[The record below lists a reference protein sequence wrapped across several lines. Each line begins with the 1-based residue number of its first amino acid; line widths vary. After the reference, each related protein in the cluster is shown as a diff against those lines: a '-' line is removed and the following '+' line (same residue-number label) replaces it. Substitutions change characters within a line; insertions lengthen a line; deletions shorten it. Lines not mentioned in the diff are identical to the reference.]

1 MSTSRPA
8 SPIAIRSYGTSS
20 TLDRHDFAQ
29 IVLPLEGSLAMDI
42 AGRAARL
49 DRSKGAFVETG
60 ARHDQLGDGPNRSII
75 VDLHDGD
82 LDERATEKLSHTRYV
97 ALTPEATGLADY
109 MAALASHGQ
118 VAPHRFRLWLPL
130 LVDALLGDEPR
141 PRSRLAGLLA
151 RVEADPAK
159 DWSVDAMAARVGV
172 GASRLHAL
180 FLEEL
185 DTTPHAWLAA
195 RRLERARHMLEHTR
209 VPIAEIAYRCG
220 YADQSALTRA
230 MRKALGTTPA
240 ACRRAAGAQAQN
252 GQVPVKTA

>member
-1 MSTSRPA
+1 MLVPA
-8 SPIAIRSYGTSS
+8 PANPIAIRSYGASS

-29 IVLPLEGSLAMDI
+29 IVLPLAGSLAMDI
-42 AGRAARL
+42 AGRGARL
-49 DRSKGAFVETG
+49 DRSTGAFVEAG

-75 VDLHDGD
+75 VDLHAGD
-82 LDERATEKLSHTRYV
+82 LDARATGRLARTRYLR
-97 ALTPEATGLADY
+97 LTPEATGLADY

-141 PRSRLAGLLA
+141 PRSRLADLLA

-159 DWSVDAMAARVGV
+159 DWNVDAMASRVGV
-172 GASRLHAL
+172 GTSRLHVL

-185 DTTPHAWLAA
+185 DTTPRAWLAA
-195 RRLERARHMLEHTR
+195 RRLERARHLLEHTH
-209 VPIAEIAYRCG
+209 VPIAEVAYRCG

-240 ACRRAAGAQAQN
+240 ACRRAAGARAQN
-252 GQVPVKTA
+252 PRVPVKTD